1 MKLAMPRNSTIRF
14 SWIHAIQR
22 VSDFLIVLV
31 SGLLSYWLRHK
42 NFSLSATYWLALLGL
57 ALLNG
62 NILGYLGLY
71 RIHLPCCILAQQ
83 LKSIALSW
91 SLSMLGLILVLF
103 FSRQSEDISRIW
115 VSTWWVLGIGVLL
128 ISRVLLTKLLT
139 HWNRSGILGERVV
152 IVGAGD
158 IGKWLLDQIRNKTD
172 GHVQVV
178 GIFDD
183 RKSRLI
189 LQEGTI
195 EIDGTTDDLLDF
207 VRENNIDMIVMALP
221 SQSEERLNQL
231 VMKLRV
237 LPVEIHICPGR
248 IGFSLERSEVVE
260 MGGIPLL
267 KVVSRPLETW
277 GVFVKRI
284 EDIIL
289 SVIILI
295 LIAPLLVCIA
305 LAVKISSPG
314 PVFFVQFRG
323 GFNGYVFRMFKFR
336 SMYVPTSVDSKVKQ
350 ATLGDPRITRIGSFL
365 RRSSLDEL
373 PQFFNVLKGDMS
385 IVGPRPHAVE
395 HDEEFRQIISS
406 YVSRLR
412 VKPGITGWAQ
422 IHGFRGL
429 TDTREKLL
437 SRPEYD
443 LFYID
448 HWSLWL
454 DLWIILK
461 TVLTGMV
468 NKNAY

>member
-1 MKLAMPRNSTIRF
+1 
-14 SWIHAIQR
+14 
-22 VSDFLIVLV
+22 
-31 SGLLSYWLRHK
+31 
-42 NFSLSATYWLALLGL
+42 
-57 ALLNG
+57 
-62 NILGYLGLY
+62 
-71 RIHLPCCILAQQ
+71 
-83 LKSIALSW
+83 
-91 SLSMLGLILVLF
+91 
-103 FSRQSEDISRIW
+103 
-115 VSTWWVLGIGVLL
+115 
-128 ISRVLLTKLLT
+128 
-139 HWNRSGILGERVV
+139 
-152 IVGAGD
+152 
-158 IGKWLLDQIRNKTD
+158 
-172 GHVQVV
+172 
-178 GIFDD
+178 
-183 RKSRLI
+183 
-189 LQEGTI
+189 
-195 EIDGTTDDLLDF
+195 
-207 VRENNIDMIVMALP
+207 
-221 SQSEERLNQL
+221 
-231 VMKLRV
+231 
-237 LPVEIHICPGR
+237 
-248 IGFSLERSEVVE
+248 
-260 MGGIPLL
+260 
-267 KVVSRPLETW
+267 LETW